1 MISPQW
7 LSELRGL
14 WLMGGGGYRQ
24 TETETDRLADR
35 QITGFERPV
44 NRVDHIK
51 AKRDWDDKKREMVKG
66 DADRQ
71 TD

>member
-1 MISPQW
+1 
-7 LSELRGL
+7 
-14 WLMGGGGYRQ
+14 MGGGDRQ
-24 TETETDRLADR
+24 TETETDTLTDR